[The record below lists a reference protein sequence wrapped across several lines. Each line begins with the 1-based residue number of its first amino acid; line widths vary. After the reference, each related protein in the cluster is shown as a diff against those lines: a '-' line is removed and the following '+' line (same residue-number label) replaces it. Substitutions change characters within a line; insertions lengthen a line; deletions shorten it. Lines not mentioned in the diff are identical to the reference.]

1 MITCKHYGLILFFFP
16 LYIQGI
22 DTEWNGKFNIGREIV
37 TSEGYGDFV
46 TGTFC
51 FGESDG
57 SHIGYFNYLNYGL
70 SRTLG
75 CTFTIPF
82 YIKYTENNRILRGL
96 ADLQFI
102 LQWHAYRTEDHM
114 LLFKGGTTFPTGNK
128 EGAPFLGTG
137 SFNPIAYL
145 TAIHSS
151 EKLFA
156 SFVFGGIFTT
166 TRKHFKAGS
175 YLDYHLDIG
184 PKFPISARSVKNKY
198 IYFWSCKAIITFLI
212 SIVADKFRIREE
224 HLILVGPSLNYD
236 GYWQGA
242 QLNFLLPICDRRYGI
257 QPSTNFF
264 VSFWLGWSF

>member
-184 PKFPISARSVKNKY
+184 PKFPISANRKEQIY
-198 IYFWSCKAIITFLI
+198 IFAVLQGYHYFPNQYRGRQIQNTGG
-212 SIVADKFRIREE
+212 D
-224 HLILVGPSLNYD
+224 LILVGPSLNYD

>member
-1 MITCKHYGLILFFFP
+1 MITYKRYLLLFIIP
-16 LYIQGI
+16 QCIQAM
-22 DTEWNGKFNIGREIV
+22 DTGWNGKFNIGREIV

-46 TGTFC
+46 TGAFC
-51 FGESDG
+51 FKEPDG
-57 SHIGYFNYLNYGL
+57 AHVGYFNYLNYGI

-82 YIKYTENNRILRGL
+82 YIKFTENNKTLRGL

-175 YLDYHLDIG
+175 YLDYNFTIG
-184 PKFPISARSVKNKY
+184 PKFPISADRKEQIY
-198 IYFWSCKAIITFLI
+198 IFAVLQGYHIFPNQRRGRDIPNTGG
-212 SIVADKFRIREE
+212 
-224 HLILVGPSLNYD
+224 HLLLFGPSLNYD

-242 QLNFLLPICDRRYGI
+242 QLNFLMPICDRRFGI
-257 QPSTNFF
+257 QPSTDFF
-264 VSFWLGWSF
+264 ISFWFGWSF